1 MTYSQQVCRD
11 TSSLL
16 FDIFDGQSWTS
27 YHISWKP
34 DNLRFDLSIRWTCP
48 RGYISKFQWKINIFQ
63 TNYLLPSSVLGEIHL
78 VHLCSIAFL
87 LVATI
92 GLYWVYLIDKVKL
105 ITKKSS
111 LIILIDYM
119 GFQIQRFF
127 KWFVLFSASSS
138 LRWLLTLYSL
148 SQPNCSLHTA
158 EPLPPVFAL
167 HSVVLE

>member
-1 MTYSQQVCRD
+1 M
-11 TSSLL
+11 
-16 FDIFDGQSWTS
+16 
-27 YHISWKP
+27 
-34 DNLRFDLSIRWTCP
+34 
-48 RGYISKFQWKINIFQ
+48 
-63 TNYLLPSSVLGEIHL
+63 LGEIHL

-158 EPLPPVFAL
+158 EPSPLVFAL
-167 HSVVLE
+167 HSVRSTCDTVHRIFDIQLCIWISLPDFTWDKQLASSCYHQRSEKFEQVSFSSISLTLRQIIIQLWFQVCFTVLPLC